1 MGKDKEV
8 PDIIKTY
15 LRLIVIFYNASRVLP
30 SDQSPCAGPVDG
42 NIACTYAMIAAEAM
56 GLGSCMIG
64 TVSFAINR
72 EKRLKKKWGIPDKNS
87 VSLAMILGCP
97 AFRYAR
103 GIQRSFASIKYV

>member
-1 MGKDKEV
+1 
-8 PDIIKTY
+8 
-15 LRLIVIFYNASRVLP
+15 
-30 SDQSPCAGPVDG
+30 
-42 NIACTYAMIAAEAM
+42 
-56 GLGSCMIG
+56 MIG
-64 TVSFAINR
+64 TASFAINR

>member
-1 MGKDKEV
+1 
-8 PDIIKTY
+8 
-15 LRLIVIFYNASRVLP
+15 
-30 SDQSPCAGPVDG
+30 
-42 NIACTYAMIAAEAM
+42 MIAAEAM

-87 VSLAMILGCP
+87 VSPAMILGCP